1 MISVAEAISIVTS
14 SLNPL
19 STQWVEASSALGRV
33 PAEDVAAQLD
43 QPPADVSA
51 MDGYA
56 VRVEDVDGVPTNL
69 NIVGESAAG
78 AAFDGTVDA
87 RQAVRISTGAA
98 VPQGANSIVIQED
111 TRRSSDV
118 LTVLKMPTPNRWI
131 RPAGLDF
138 RTGQI
143 LLKAG
148 RLLTARDVGLLAA
161 MNVPWISVYRK
172 PRVAF
177 LATGNEVVLPGSPIG
192 QNQIVSSNSATL
204 AAAIFALGGE
214 PLNLGIAGDT
224 ETSLEKKLRNLSEID
239 LLVTV
244 GGASVGDHDLVLSVL
259 NKLGFQLDFH
269 KVAMRPGKPI
279 LFGQLGNVPVL
290 GLPGNPVSVGV
301 AASVILVP
309 AIEVMSGIDR
319 QDFELPSASLNGSL
333 ATNDERQDYL
343 RASLSFNDT
352 GSLMATPLEK
362 QDSSMLAA
370 FAAADCLIVR
380 PPHAPPAVTG
390 ERIEYISLK
399 RSHIS
404 L

>member
-14 SLNPL
+14 SLNPV

-33 PAEDVAAQLD
+33 PAEDVAARLD

-56 VRVEDVDGVPTNL
+56 VRVDDVDGVPTNL

-78 AAFDGTVDA
+78 AAFGGTVA
-87 RQAVRISTGAA
+87 SLQAVRISTGAA
-98 VPQGANSIVIQED
+98 VPQGANSVVIQED
-111 TRRSSDV
+111 TRRRGDV
-118 LTVLKMPTPNRWI
+118 LTILKMPTPNRWI

-138 RTGQI
+138 HIGQI
-143 LLKAG
+143 LLRAG
-148 RLLTARDVGLLAA
+148 RFLTARDVGLLAA

-177 LATGNEVVLPGSPIG
+177 LATGNEVVFPGTPVG
-192 QNQIVSSNSATL
+192 QNQIVSSNSAAL
-204 AAAIFALGGE
+204 AAAILALGGE
-214 PLNLGIAGDT
+214 PLNLGIAGDS
-224 ETSLEKKLRNLSEID
+224 ETSLETKLRNLGSID
-239 LLVTV
+239 LLITV

-259 NKLGFQLDFH
+259 KKIGFQLHFH
-269 KVAMRPGKPI
+269 KIAMRPGKPI

-301 AASVILVP
+301 ATSVMLGP
-309 AIEVMSGIDR
+309 AIEAMSGIGR
-319 QDFELPSASLNGSL
+319 QVSECPAASLNGSL
-333 ATNDERQDYL
+333 AANDERQDYL
-343 RASLSFNDT
+343 RARLSLNDDGILT
-352 GSLMATPLEK
+352 ATPLEK

-399 RSHIS
+399 HSHIS